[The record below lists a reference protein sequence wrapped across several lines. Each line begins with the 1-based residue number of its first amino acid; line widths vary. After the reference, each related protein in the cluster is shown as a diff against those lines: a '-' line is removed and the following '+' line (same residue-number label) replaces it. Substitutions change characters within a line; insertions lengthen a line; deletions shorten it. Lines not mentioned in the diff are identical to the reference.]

1 MTLFMDTQI
10 RRAQPE
16 ESATLTQ
23 IAHAAK
29 RHWGYPERWISL
41 WKDVLTITPEFIL
54 NNEVYVAI
62 ISDEIA
68 GFYALMLNGKKLV
81 LEHMWVAP
89 AHIGTGLG
97 RKLFSHAA
105 ARAVSLH
112 ASIIE
117 IDADPYAEGFYERM
131 GAQRVGEISAD
142 IEGRT
147 RLLPRLV
154 VAIEGICR

>member
-1 MTLFMDTQI
+1 MDTQI

-16 ESATLTQ
+16 DSAPLTQ
-23 IAHAAK
+23 IAHVAK

-41 WKDVLTITPEFIL
+41 WKDLLTITPQFIL

-68 GFYALMLNGKKLV
+68 GFYALMLNGNKLV

-89 AHIGTGLG
+89 AHIGLGLG
-97 RKLFSHAA
+97 RKLFSHAV
-105 ARAVSLH
+105 ARAISLN
-112 ASIIE
+112 ASVIE
-117 IDADPYAEGFYERM
+117 IDADPHAEGFYERM
-131 GAQRVGEISAD
+131 GAQRVGEISTD
-142 IEGRT
+142 IEGQP

-154 VAIEGICR
+154 VAIEGSRR

>member
-1 MTLFMDTQI
+1 MTLSIDTQI

-29 RHWGYPERWISL
+29 RHWGYPERWIGL

-54 NNEVYVAI
+54 DNEVYALIV
-62 ISDEIA
+62 SDEIA
-68 GFYALMLNGKKLV
+68 GFYALILNGNKLV

-89 AHIGTGLG
+89 THIGTGLG
-97 RKLFSHAA
+97 RKLFSHAVEKA
-105 ARAVSLH
+105 ISLN
-112 ASIIE
+112 ASVIE
-117 IDADPYAEGFYERM
+117 IDADPHAEGFYERM

-142 IEGRT
+142 IEGQIRV
-147 RLLPRLV
+147 LPRLV
-154 VAIEGICR
+154 VAVEGICR

>member
-1 MTLFMDTQI
+1 MTLSINTLI

-41 WKDVLTITPEFIL
+41 WKDALTITPEFIL
-54 NNEVYVAI
+54 DNEVYAAI
-62 ISDEIA
+62 VSDEIV
-68 GFYALMLNGKKLV
+68 GFYALLLNCNKLA

-97 RKLFSHAA
+97 TKLFSHAVEKA
-105 ARAVSLH
+105 ISLN
-112 ASIIE
+112 ASFIE
-117 IDADPYAEGFYERM
+117 IDADPHAEGFYERM

-142 IEGRT
+142 IEGQT
-147 RLLPRLV
+147 RVLPRFV
-154 VAIEGICR
+154 VAVEGICR